1 MWSLVRLQPLA
12 VTDKDIVE
20 MIMFPVVN
28 ESCRVL
34 AEKIVVQASD
44 LDIASVLGMG
54 FPPYRYKELMCFLSS
69 VSWWLSRLTSP
80 FQVHS
85 YLSRLKF

>member
-1 MWSLVRLQPLA
+1 M
-12 VTDKDIVE
+12 TDKDIVE

-28 ESCRVL
+28 EACRVL

-54 FPPYRYKELMCFLSS
+54 FPPYRCGRISDISQFEIISLDFPLFCCQMFSPLQCVHVFY
-69 VSWWLSRLTSP
+69 TS
-80 FQVHS
+80 
-85 YLSRLKF
+85 